1 MEASVRKSSDQKKR
15 NTLGYSVGI
24 IWQPKSCFGASED
37 DAGVGCAAL
46 VLPSAAGRGADLF
59 RCSYVQERGEQPWD
73 VECWN
78 GRDCFSARQSA
89 E

>member
-1 MEASVRKSSDQKKR
+1 MRKSSDQKKR

-24 IWQPKSCFGASED
+24 IWQHKSCFSAGED
-37 DAGVGCAAL
+37 DAGVGCAAP

-59 RCSYVQERGEQPWD
+59 RCSYAQERGEHTWD

-78 GRDCFSARQSA
+78 GWDRFSARQSA